1 MSTIPVTCVRSG
13 ALTIVGSLLFA
24 AAVVTAPHSVAT
36 EGIYLEEVRA
46 KVTAPVTDTQ
56 AIQLGNIAC
65 AALRAGVEKGL
76 TFGKARH
83 EADQAVGYA
92 SQQLGLGLSMPDGMF
107 LVEAAEGQLC

>member
-1 MSTIPVTCVRSG
+1 MLIVASLGAIAFIP
-13 ALTIVGSLLFA
+13 
-24 AAVVTAPHSVAT
+24 APLANANA
-36 EGIYLEEVRA
+36 EFYLEEVRA
-46 KVTAPVTDTQ
+46 KVDIPLTDDQ
-56 AIQLGNIAC
+56 AIQLGNVAC

-76 TFGKARH
+76 TFGKARN

>member
-1 MSTIPVTCVRSG
+1 MSITVRQIRRRALVVLSTILG
-13 ALTIVGSLLFA
+13 A
-24 AAVVTAPHSVAT
+24 AAIFTAPHSVAT
-36 EGIYLEEVRA
+36 VDFFLKEVRA
-46 KVTAPVTDTQ
+46 KVDAPLTDAQ
-56 AIQLGNIAC
+56 AIQLGNVAC
-65 AALRAGVEKGL
+65 TALRAGVAKGL